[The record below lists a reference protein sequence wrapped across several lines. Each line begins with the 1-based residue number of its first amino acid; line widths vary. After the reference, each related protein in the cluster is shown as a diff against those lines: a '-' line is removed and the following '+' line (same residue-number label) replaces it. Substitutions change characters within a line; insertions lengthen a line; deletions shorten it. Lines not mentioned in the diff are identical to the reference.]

1 MRWYTGRV
9 IEGRASVRWLWTS
22 VTPACY
28 VELMNPTQRFLNACY
43 GKPVDRPP
51 VWLMRQAGRYMDTYQ
66 AVRKRVSFMELC
78 RTPELACEV
87 TMMPIEQLGVDAAIL
102 FSDILVPLE
111 PMGVKV
117 WFDGGPQIAPAVRSA
132 EDVDRLR
139 ADGVADDVDYVY
151 EAIGR
156 IREALAPRNL
166 PLLGFSGSPWT
177 LASYLI
183 EGGTSRNH
191 HELKRMMYAEPEALH
206 RLLDKLA
213 SVVSA
218 YLRRQVEAGVHAVQ
232 IFDTW
237 GVLLDRPTWE
247 TFSGQY
253 TARIMRELA
262 DLNVPL
268 IHFAKGTHLLDA
280 VAALPCDV
288 VSVDWT
294 VDLRALRGKLGPSR
308 GIQGNI
314 DPAVMRAPDAVI
326 EDAALKCLKAHGPG
340 PGHIV
345 NFGHGITP
353 DANVGAARH
362 LVQAIQS
369 LGTAFG
375 GGA

>member
-1 MRWYTGRV
+1 MTALKNDRFL
-9 IEGRASVRWLWTS
+9 RALLKQPVD
-22 VTPACY
+22 VTPIW
-28 VELMNPTQRFLNACY
+28 M
-43 GKPVDRPP
+43 
-51 VWLMRQAGRYMDTYQ
+51 MRQAGRYLPEYRATRAKAGDF
-66 AVRKRVSFMELC
+66 VSLMKN
-78 RTPELACEV
+78 PELACEV

-117 WFDGGPQIAPAVRSA
+117 WFDGGSQLDPPVRSPA
-132 EDVDRLR
+132 DVDRLR
-139 ADGVADDVDYVY
+139 VEGVEDDVGYVY
-151 EAIGR
+151 EAIGL
-156 IREALAPRNL
+156 IRKAIDGQQL

-191 HELKRMMYAEPEALH
+191 HELKRMMYAEPAALH
-206 RLLDKLA
+206 ALLDKLA
-213 SVVSA
+213 RVVSA
-218 YLRRQVEAGVHAVQ
+218 YLRRQIEAGVHAVQ

-237 GVLLDRPTWE
+237 GVLLDAPRWQA
-247 TFSGQY
+247 FSGDY

-262 DLNVPL
+262 DCDVPI
-268 IHFAKGTHLLDA
+268 IHYAKGTHLLES

-294 VDLRALRGKLGPSR
+294 VDLQGVRGLVGRDR

-314 DPAVMRAPDAVI
+314 DPAVMRAPDEVIDDAV
-326 EDAALKCLKAHGPG
+326 KRCLDNHGPA

-353 DANVGAARH
+353 DANVGSAKR
-362 LVQAIQS
+362 LVDAVKAY
-369 LGTAFG
+369 GPAYG
-375 GGA
+375 GVE

>member
-1 MRWYTGRV
+1 
-9 IEGRASVRWLWTS
+9 
-22 VTPACY
+22 
-28 VELMNPTQRFLNACY
+28 MNPTTRFLNACY
-43 GKPVDRPP
+43 AKPVDRPP
-51 VWLMRQAGRYMDTYQ
+51 VWLMRQAGRYMDSYQ

-117 WFDGGPQIAPAVRSA
+117 WFDGGPQIAPAVRSPA
-132 EDVDRLR
+132 DVDALR
-139 ADGVADDVDYVY
+139 VDGVADDVGYVY
-151 EAIGR
+151 EAIGL
-156 IREALAPRNL
+156 IRKELASSEL

-191 HELKRMMYAEPEALH
+191 HELKRMMFAEPDALH

-213 SVVSA
+213 TVVSA
-218 YLRRQVEAGVHAVQ
+218 YLRRQIEAGVHAVQ

-247 TFSGQY
+247 TFSGHY
-253 TARIMRELA
+253 TARIMSELA
-262 DLNVPL
+262 DCGVPL
-268 IHFAKGTHLLDA
+268 IHYNKGTHLLESA
-280 VAALPCDV
+280 AALPCDV
-288 VSVDWT
+288 VSADWT
-294 VDLRALRGKLGPSR
+294 VDLAALRGKLGPSR

-326 EDAALKCLKAHGPG
+326 EDAVKRCLEAHGPG

-353 DANVGAARH
+353 DANVHSARH
-362 LVQAIQS
+362 LVETVQE
-369 LGTAFG
+369 LGKAFG
-375 GGA
+375 GAQ

>member
-1 MRWYTGRV
+1 M
-9 IEGRASVRWLWTS
+9 
-22 VTPACY
+22 
-28 VELMNPTQRFLNACY
+28 
-43 GKPVDRPP
+43 
-51 VWLMRQAGRYMDTYQ
+51 WLMRQAGRYMDTYQ

-117 WFDGGPQIAPAVRSA
+117 WFDGGPQIAPAVRCA
-132 EDVDRLR
+132 ADVDALR
-139 ADGVADDVDYVY
+139 FEGVADDVGYVY
-151 EAIGR
+151 EAIGL
-156 IREALAPRNL
+156 IRKELASREI

-177 LASYLI
+177 LASYII

-191 HELKRMMYAEPEALH
+191 HELKRLMFTEPEAMH

-213 SVVSA
+213 RVVSA
-218 YLRRQVEAGVHAVQ
+218 YLRRQIEAGVTAVQ

-237 GVLLDRPTWE
+237 GILLDRPTWE
-247 TFSGQY
+247 EFSGQY

-262 DLNVPL
+262 DCNVPI
-268 IHFAKGTHLLDA
+268 IHFAKGTHLLPA
-280 VAALPCDV
+280 VEALPCDV

-294 VDLRALRGKLGPSR
+294 VDLGALRAQLGAHR

-326 EDAALKCLKAHGPG
+326 EKAALRCLEAHGPG
-340 PGHIV
+340 PGHVV

-353 DANVGAARH
+353 DANVHAARH
-362 LVQAIQS
+362 LVQAVQE
-369 LGTAFG
+369 LGTSFG
-375 GGA
+375 GVA

>member
-1 MRWYTGRV
+1 
-9 IEGRASVRWLWTS
+9 
-22 VTPACY
+22 
-28 VELMNPTQRFLNACY
+28 MNPTQRFLNACY

-117 WFDGGPQIAPAVRSA
+117 WFDGGPQIAPAVRSVA
-132 EDVDRLR
+132 DIDKLR
-139 ADGVADDVDYVY
+139 AEGVADDVGYVY
-151 EAIGR
+151 EAIGL
-156 IREALAPRNL
+156 IRKSLASAGL

-177 LASYLI
+177 LASYLV

-191 HELKRMMYAEPEALH
+191 HELKRLMYAEPEALH

-213 SVVSA
+213 TVVSA
-218 YLRRQVEAGVHAVQ
+218 YLRRQVEAGVNAVQ

-247 TFSGQY
+247 EFSGQY

-262 DLNVPL
+262 DLGVPL

-280 VAALPCDV
+280 VSALPCDV

-294 VDLRALRGKLGPSR
+294 VSLASLREALGEGR

-314 DPAVMRAPDAVI
+314 DPALMRAPDDVI
-326 EDAALKCLKAHGPG
+326 ERAALRCLEDHGPG

-353 DANVGAARH
+353 DANVHAARH

-369 LGTAFG
+369 QGSAFG